1 MANDAETA
9 AKLAYSSRCVPGS
22 QAEIAEKERL
32 AEFQRNKVA
41 RKAAEAQ
48 AKPEQDAK
56 RQEEYITATEA
67 IKERM
72 SRSRSARR

>member
-32 AEFQRNKVA
+32 D
-41 RKAAEAQ
+41 RK
-48 AKPEQDAK
+48 
-56 RQEEYITATEA
+56 
-67 IKERM
+67 
-72 SRSRSARR
+72 SVV